1 MIVTRRTFPPY
12 DVVQINN
19 IYYLVRSKSY
29 TITTKYPFWRIS
41 IGFLRW
47 YTWTMNVMFYLFANA
62 FSGPFGLRALFG
74 ISEFHPD
81 VTIDSHTGVVRPS
94 DYTV

>member
-1 MIVTRRTFPPY
+1 
-12 DVVQINN
+12 
-19 IYYLVRSKSY
+19 
-29 TITTKYPFWRIS
+29 
-41 IGFLRW
+41 
-47 YTWTMNVMFYLFANA
+47 MNVMFYLFANA

>member
-1 MIVTRRTFPPY
+1 
-12 DVVQINN
+12 
-19 IYYLVRSKSY
+19 
-29 TITTKYPFWRIS
+29 
-41 IGFLRW
+41 
-47 YTWTMNVMFYLFANA
+47 MNVMFYLFANA

-94 DYTV
+94 DYTVSTLICHLSEVYRGMSESRDNFER